1 MQSSWM
7 FYPKYGE
14 DVVKKVLGC
23 FVNEYLNWAD
33 NGYDWYLSK
42 CDSKQEGWMKLEVTP
57 EEYTG
62 EYFSETS
69 FNEDPIPAS
78 HLVDNMLILLTEG
91 GKESPA
97 YKPDYWK
104 DTDNK
109 DDYTLYETELCDVIA
124 CLCKEDTRIYSPY
137 ADKVWSMKVAPYG
150 QRDPK
155 RESILD
161 LLLSQDK
168 LCL

>member
-23 FVNEYLNWAD
+23 FVN
-33 NGYDWYLSK
+33 
-42 CDSKQEGWMKLEVTP
+42 
-57 EEYTG
+57 
-62 EYFSETS
+62 
-69 FNEDPIPAS
+69 
-78 HLVDNMLILLTEG
+78 
-91 GKESPA
+91 
-97 YKPDYWK
+97 WK